1 MHGCKHVSVTLK
13 VLRVCSMQIKDT
25 QPFKCSLDNVARN
38 MRDIPPKIEKVRYD
52 HQIFT

>member
-25 QPFKCSLDNVARN
+25 QPFTCSLDNVARN